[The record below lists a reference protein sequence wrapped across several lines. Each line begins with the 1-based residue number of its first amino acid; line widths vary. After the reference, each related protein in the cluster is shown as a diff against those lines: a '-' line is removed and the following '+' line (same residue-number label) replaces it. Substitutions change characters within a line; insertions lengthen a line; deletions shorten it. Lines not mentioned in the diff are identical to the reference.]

1 MENFVGKQIR
11 SLRLSLGE
19 TMEEFGTRF
28 NTSKG
33 TINNW
38 EKGRNLP
45 NKENLLKIAN
55 LLDIS
60 VEELINDDKDYQDFK
75 KLLIEKDPDIKQLIF
90 YKLASLPYEHDEG
103 YKGES
108 DFSKTGYKILDLLF
122 LIPYMGDSV
131 KKGFKDF
138 KDFKY
143 SKDFN
148 DFDHLKVYKEL
159 ANQLMSEDFSYYWHF
174 AYDLCYSDT
183 SITQKSYI
191 EDTFLKFILEVYS
204 KNEKYV
210 IPLIK
215 YLLIDTKETIKDITM
230 AVVKRTDNTLHKELS
245 KAIDFNSRNELLEKI
260 DDLIQFVDN
269 IQK

>member
-75 KLLIEKDPDIKQLIF
+75 KLLIEKDPDIKQLIL
-90 YKLASLPYEHDEG
+90 YKMVNFPYENDKK
-103 YKGES
+103 YKEES
-108 DFSKTGYKILDLLF
+108 VFSSSGKKILELLF
-122 LIPYMGDSV
+122 LIPYMENSEEEDL
-131 KKGFKDF
+131 
-138 KDFKY
+138 Y
-143 SKDFN
+143 E
-148 DFDHLKVYKEL
+148 FDHLKIFKEL
-159 ANQLMSEDFSYYWHF
+159 VDQLMSEDFSYYWRF
-174 AYDLCYSDT
+174 AYDLCYSDAST
-183 SITQKSYI
+183 TEKNYI
-191 EDTFLKFILEVYS
+191 EDTFLKFILEVFS
-204 KNEKYV
+204 KNERYV

-215 YLLIDTKETIKDITM
+215 YLLNDTKETIKDITM

-245 KAIDFNSRNELLEKI
+245 KAIDYNSRIELLEKI

-269 IQK
+269 IQNK

>member
-75 KLLIEKDPDIKQLIF
+75 KLLIEKDPDIKQLIL
-90 YKLASLPYEHDEG
+90 YKMVNFPYENDKK
-103 YKGES
+103 YKEES
-108 DFSKTGYKILDLLF
+108 VFSSSGKKILELLF
-122 LIPYMGDSV
+122 LIPYMENSEEEDL
-131 KKGFKDF
+131 
-138 KDFKY
+138 Y
-143 SKDFN
+143 E
-148 DFDHLKVYKEL
+148 FDHLKIFKEL
-159 ANQLMSEDFSYYWHF
+159 VDQLMSEDFSYYW
-174 AYDLCYSDT
+174 ALC
-183 SITQKSYI
+183 
-191 EDTFLKFILEVYS
+191 L
-204 KNEKYV
+204 
-210 IPLIK
+210 
-215 YLLIDTKETIKDITM
+215 
-230 AVVKRTDNTLHKELS
+230 
-245 KAIDFNSRNELLEKI
+245 
-260 DDLIQFVDN
+260 
-269 IQK
+269 

>member
-75 KLLIEKDPDIKQLIF
+75 KLLIEKDPDIKQLIL
-90 YKLASLPYEHDEG
+90 YKMVNFPYENDKK
-103 YKGES
+103 YKEES
-108 DFSKTGYKILDLLF
+108 VFSSSGKKILELLF
-122 LIPYMGDSV
+122 LIPYMENSEEEDL
-131 KKGFKDF
+131 
-138 KDFKY
+138 Y
-143 SKDFN
+143 E
-148 DFDHLKVYKEL
+148 FDHLKIFKEL
-159 ANQLMSEDFSYYWHF
+159 VDQLMSEDFSYYWRF
-174 AYDLCYSDT
+174 AYDLCYSDAST
-183 SITQKSYI
+183 TEKNYI
-191 EDTFLKFILEVYS
+191 EDTFLKFILEVFS

-215 YLLIDTKETIKDITM
+215 YLLNDTKETIKDITM
-230 AVVKRTDNTLHKELS
+230 AVVKRTDNTVQKELS
-245 KAIDFNSRNELLEKI
+245 KAINYDRRIELLDKI
-260 DDLIQFVDN
+260 DDVIIFADKLKN
-269 IQK
+269 K

>member
-1 MENFVGKQIR
+1 MENFVRKQIR

-75 KLLIEKDPDIKQLIF
+75 KLLIEKDQDIKKLIRS
-90 YKLASLPYEHDEG
+90 KLSDLPYENYETFNEG
-103 YKGES
+103 YFYSRSGE
-108 DFSKTGYKILDLLF
+108 KILDLIS
-122 LIPYMGDSV
+122 LILSLETPDD
-131 KKGFKDF
+131 KEEFTDF
-138 KDFKY
+138 EL
-143 SKDFN
+143 S
-148 DFDHLKVYKEL
+148 KVYNEL
-159 ANQLMSEDFSYYWHF
+159 ATQLMSEDFSYYWQF

-183 SITQKSYI
+183 STTQKSYI
-191 EDTFLKFILEVYS
+191 EDTFLKFILEVFS

-215 YLLIDTKETIKDITM
+215 FVLNDTKETIKDITM

-245 KAIDFNSRNELLEKI
+245 KAIDYNSRIELLEKI

-269 IQK
+269 IQNK

>member
-75 KLLIEKDPDIKQLIF
+75 KLLIEKDPDIKQLIL
-90 YKLASLPYEHDEG
+90 YKLVNFPYENEKK
-103 YKGES
+103 YQEES
-108 DFSKTGYKILDLLF
+108 VFSRSGKKILEILF
-122 LIPYMGDSV
+122 LIPYVEDPEA
-131 KKGFKDF
+131 KDL
-138 KDFKY
+138 Y
-143 SKDFN
+143 
-148 DFDHLKVYKEL
+148 DFDHLEIFKEL
-159 ANQLMSEDFSYYWHF
+159 VDQLMSEEFSYYWRF
-174 AYDLCYSDT
+174 AYDLCYSDA
-183 SITQKSYI
+183 SKTQKNYI
-191 EDTFLKFILEVYS
+191 EDTFLKFILEVFS

-210 IPLIK
+210 IPLII
-215 YLLIDTKETIKDITM
+215 YLLYDTKKTIKDITM

-245 KAIDFNSRNELLEKI
+245 KAIDYNSRNELLEKI
-260 DDLIQFVDN
+260 DDLIRFVEN
-269 IQK
+269 IQNK

>member
-75 KLLIEKDPDIKQLIF
+75 KLLIEKDPDIKQLIL
-90 YKLASLPYEHDEG
+90 YKMVNFPYENDKK
-103 YKGES
+103 YKEES
-108 DFSKTGYKILDLLF
+108 VFSNSGKKILELLF
-122 LIPYMGDSV
+122 LIPYMENSEEEDL
-131 KKGFKDF
+131 
-138 KDFKY
+138 Y
-143 SKDFN
+143 E
-148 DFDHLKVYKEL
+148 FDHLKIFKEL
-159 ANQLMSEDFSYYWHF
+159 VDQLMSEDFSYYWRF
-174 AYDLCYSDT
+174 AYDLCYSDAST
-183 SITQKSYI
+183 TEKNYI
-191 EDTFLKFILEVYS
+191 EDTFLKFILEVFS

-215 YLLIDTKETIKDITM
+215 YLLNDTKETIKDITM

-245 KAIDFNSRNELLEKI
+245 KAIDYNSRIELLEKI

-269 IQK
+269 IQNK

>member
-75 KLLIEKDPDIKQLIF
+75 KLLIEKDPDIKQLIL
-90 YKLASLPYEHDEG
+90 YKLVNFPYENDKK
-103 YKGES
+103 YKEES
-108 DFSKTGYKILDLLF
+108 VFSRSGKKILELLF
-122 LIPYMGDSV
+122 LIPYMENSEEEDL
-131 KKGFKDF
+131 
-138 KDFKY
+138 Y
-143 SKDFN
+143 E
-148 DFDHLKVYKEL
+148 FDHLKIFKEL
-159 ANQLMSEDFSYYWHF
+159 VDQLMSEDFSYYWRF
-174 AYDLCYSDT
+174 AYDLCYSDAST
-183 SITQKSYI
+183 TEKNYI
-191 EDTFLKFILEVYS
+191 EDTFLKFILEVFS

-215 YLLIDTKETIKDITM
+215 YLLNDTKETIKDITM

-245 KAIDFNSRNELLEKI
+245 KAIDYNSRIELLEKI

-269 IQK
+269 IQNK

>member
-75 KLLIEKDPDIKQLIF
+75 KLLIEKDPDIKQLIL
-90 YKLASLPYEHDEG
+90 YKMVNFPYENDKK
-103 YKGES
+103 YKEES
-108 DFSKTGYKILDLLF
+108 VFSSSGKKILELLF
-122 LIPYMGDSV
+122 LIPYMENSEEEDL
-131 KKGFKDF
+131 
-138 KDFKY
+138 Y
-143 SKDFN
+143 E
-148 DFDHLKVYKEL
+148 FDHLKIFKEL
-159 ANQLMSEDFSYYWHF
+159 VDQLMSEDFSYYWRF
-174 AYDLCYSDT
+174 AYDLCYSDAST
-183 SITQKSYI
+183 TEKNYI
-191 EDTFLKFILEVYS
+191 EDTFLKFILEVFS

-215 YLLIDTKETIKDITM
+215 YLLNDTKETIKDITM

-245 KAIDFNSRNELLEKI
+245 KAIDYNSRIELLEKI

-269 IQK
+269 IQNK

>member
-75 KLLIEKDPDIKQLIF
+75 KLLIEKDPDIKQLIL
-90 YKLASLPYEHDEG
+90 YKLVNFPYENDKK
-103 YKGES
+103 YKEES
-108 DFSKTGYKILDLLF
+108 VFSRSGKKILELLF
-122 LIPYMGDSV
+122 LIPYMENSEEEDL
-131 KKGFKDF
+131 
-138 KDFKY
+138 Y
-143 SKDFN
+143 E
-148 DFDHLKVYKEL
+148 FDHLKIFKEL
-159 ANQLMSEDFSYYWHF
+159 VNQLMSED
-174 AYDLCYSDT
+174 LCYSDAST
-183 SITQKSYI
+183 TQKTYI
-191 EDTFLKFILEVYS
+191 EDTFLKFILEVFS
-204 KNEKYV
+204 KNEEYV

-215 YLLIDTKETIKDITM
+215 FVLNDTKETIKDITM

-245 KAIDFNSRNELLEKI
+245 KAIDYNSRIELLGKI
-260 DDLIQFVDN
+260 DNLIQFVDN
-269 IQK
+269 MQNK

>member
-75 KLLIEKDPDIKQLIF
+75 KLLIEKDPDIKQLIL
-90 YKLASLPYEHDEG
+90 YKLVNFPYENDKK
-103 YKGES
+103 YKEES
-108 DFSKTGYKILDLLF
+108 VFSRTGKKILELLF
-122 LIPYMGDSV
+122 LIPYMDNSEEE
-131 KKGFKDF
+131 DL
-138 KDFKY
+138 Y
-143 SKDFN
+143 E
-148 DFDHLKVYKEL
+148 FDHLKIFKEL
-159 ANQLMSEDFSYYWHF
+159 VNQLMSEDFSYYWRF
-174 AYDLCYSDT
+174 AYDLCYSDAST
-183 SITQKSYI
+183 TQKTYI
-191 EDTFLKFILEVYS
+191 EDTFLKFILEVFS
-204 KNEKYV
+204 KNEEYV

-215 YLLIDTKETIKDITM
+215 FVLNDTKETIKDITM
-230 AVVKRTDNTLHKELS
+230 TVVKRTDNTLHKELS
-245 KAIDFNSRNELLEKI
+245 KAIDYNSRNELLEKI

-269 IQK
+269 IQNK

>member
-75 KLLIEKDPDIKQLIF
+75 KLLIEKDPDIKQLIL
-90 YKLASLPYEHDEG
+90 YKLVNFPYE
-103 YKGES
+103 
-108 DFSKTGYKILDLLF
+108 
-122 LIPYMGDSV
+122 
-131 KKGFKDF
+131 
-138 KDFKY
+138 
-143 SKDFN
+143 N
-148 DFDHLKVYKEL
+148 D
-159 ANQLMSEDFSYYWHF
+159 
-174 AYDLCYSDT
+174 
-183 SITQKSYI
+183 I
-191 EDTFLKFILEVYS
+191 
-204 KNEKYV
+204 KN
-210 IPLIK
+210 
-215 YLLIDTKETIKDITM
+215 
-230 AVVKRTDNTLHKELS
+230 
-245 KAIDFNSRNELLEKI
+245 
-260 DDLIQFVDN
+260 
-269 IQK
+269 

>member
-60 VEELINDDKDYQDFK
+60 VEELINDDKDYQNFK
-75 KLLIEKDPDIKQLIF
+75 KLLIEKDPDIKQLIL
-90 YKLASLPYEHDEG
+90 YKLASLPYEHDKA

-122 LIPYMGDSV
+122 LIPYMENPEG
-131 KKGFKDF
+131 KDL
-138 KDFKY
+138 
-143 SKDFN
+143 N
-148 DFDHLKVYKEL
+148 DFDHLKIYKEL
-159 ANQLMSEDFSYYWHF
+159 VNYLMSEDFSYYWHF

-204 KNEKYV
+204 KNEKFV

-215 YLLIDTKETIKDITM
+215 YLLIDTKVTIKDITM

>member
-60 VEELINDDKDYQDFK
+60 VEELINNDKDYQDFK
-75 KLLIEKDPDIKQLIF
+75 KLLIEKDPDIKQLIL
-90 YKLASLPYEHDEG
+90 YKLASLPYEHDKG

-122 LIPYMGDSV
+122 LIPYIENPG
-131 KKGFKDF
+131 GKDL
-138 KDFKY
+138 
-143 SKDFN
+143 N
-148 DFDHLKVYKEL
+148 DFDHLKIYKEL
-159 ANQLMSEDFSYYWHF
+159 VNYLISEDFSYYWQF

-183 SITQKSYI
+183 STTQKSYI

-215 YLLIDTKETIKDITM
+215 YLLIDTKENIKDITM

>member
-38 EKGRNLP
+38 EKGRNRP

-75 KLLIEKDPDIKQLIF
+75 KLLIEKDPDIKQLIL
-90 YKLASLPYEHDEG
+90 YKLVNFPYENDKK
-103 YKGES
+103 YKEES
-108 DFSKTGYKILDLLF
+108 VFSRSGKKILELLF
-122 LIPYMGDSV
+122 LIPYMENSEEEDL
-131 KKGFKDF
+131 
-138 KDFKY
+138 Y
-143 SKDFN
+143 E
-148 DFDHLKVYKEL
+148 FDHLKIFKEL
-159 ANQLMSEDFSYYWHF
+159 VNQLMSEDFSYYWRF
-174 AYDLCYSDT
+174 AYDLCYSDAST
-183 SITQKSYI
+183 TQKTYI
-191 EDTFLKFILEVYS
+191 EDTFLKFILEVFS
-204 KNEKYV
+204 KNEEYV

-215 YLLIDTKETIKDITM
+215 FVLNDTKETIKDITM

-245 KAIDFNSRNELLEKI
+245 KAIDYNSRIELLGKI
-260 DDLIQFVDN
+260 DNLIQFVDN
-269 IQK
+269 MQNK

>member
-1 MENFVGKQIR
+1 MKNFVGKQIR

-60 VEELINDDKDYQDFK
+60 VEELINDDKDYQDFI
-75 KLLIEKDPDIKQLIF
+75 KLLILKDPDIKQLIL
-90 YKLASLPYEHDEG
+90 YKLVNFPYQYDKE
-103 YKGES
+103 YQNKS
-108 DFSKTGYKILDLLF
+108 VFSRSGKKILEILF
-122 LIPYMGDSV
+122 LIPYAEDPEA
-131 KKGFKDF
+131 KDL
-138 KDFKY
+138 Y
-143 SKDFN
+143 
-148 DFDHLKVYKEL
+148 DFDHLKIFKEL
-159 ANQLMSEDFSYYWHF
+159 VNQLMSEEFSYYWRF
-174 AYDLCYSDT
+174 AYDLCYSDAST
-183 SITQKSYI
+183 TQKNYM
-191 EDTFLKFILEVYS
+191 EDTLFKFILEVFS

-215 YLLIDTKETIKDITM
+215 FVLNDTKETIKDITM
-230 AVVKRTDNTLHKELS
+230 AVVERTDNTLHKELS
-245 KAIDFNSRNELLEKI
+245 KAIDYNSRNELLEKI

-269 IQK
+269 IQNK

>member
-11 SLRLSLGE
+11 NLRLSLGE

-75 KLLIEKDPDIKQLIF
+75 KLLIEKDPDIKQLIL
-90 YKLASLPYEHDEG
+90 YKLVNFPYENDKK
-103 YKGES
+103 YKEES
-108 DFSKTGYKILDLLF
+108 VFSRTGKKILELLL
-122 LIPYMGDSV
+122 LIPYMENSEEEDL
-131 KKGFKDF
+131 
-138 KDFKY
+138 Y
-143 SKDFN
+143 E
-148 DFDHLKVYKEL
+148 FDHLKIFKEL
-159 ANQLMSEDFSYYWHF
+159 VDQLMSEDFSYYWRF

-183 SITQKSYI
+183 SMTQKNYI
-191 EDTFLKFILEVYS
+191 EDTFLKFILEVFS

-215 YLLIDTKETIKDITM
+215 FVLNDTKETIKDITM
-230 AVVKRTDNTLHKELS
+230 TVVKRTDTTVQKELS
-245 KAIDFNSRNELLEKI
+245 KAIDYDRRIELLDKI

-269 IQK
+269 IQNK

>member
-75 KLLIEKDPDIKQLIF
+75 KLLIEKDPDIKQLIL
-90 YKLASLPYEHDEG
+90 YKLVNFPYENDKK
-103 YKGES
+103 YKEES
-108 DFSKTGYKILDLLF
+108 VFSRSGKKILELLF
-122 LIPYMGDSV
+122 LIPYMENSEEEDL
-131 KKGFKDF
+131 
-138 KDFKY
+138 Y
-143 SKDFN
+143 E
-148 DFDHLKVYKEL
+148 FDHLKIFKEL
-159 ANQLMSEDFSYYWHF
+159 VNQLMSEDFSY
-174 AYDLCYSDT
+174 SDAST
-183 SITQKSYI
+183 TQKTYI
-191 EDTFLKFILEVYS
+191 EDTFLKFILEVFS
-204 KNEKYV
+204 KNEEYV

-215 YLLIDTKETIKDITM
+215 FVLNDTKETIKDITM

-245 KAIDFNSRNELLEKI
+245 KAIDYNSRIELLGKI
-260 DDLIQFVDN
+260 DNLIQFVDN
-269 IQK
+269 MQNK